1 MTLYRTK
8 NWVEKQVSVSLAVLD
23 ECCNDSGCND
33 SGCYV
38 AGLIANGRKRMTKQ
52 HKQMIENYKS
62 AVDLIV
68 SKE

>member
-1 MTLYRTK
+1 MSVYRTK

-23 ECCNDSGCND
+23 ECWNDSDC
-33 SGCYV
+33 CV

-62 AVDLIV
+62 AVDMIV

>member
-23 ECCNDSGCND
+23 ECCNDS
-33 SGCYV
+33 
-38 AGLIANGRKRMTKQ
+38 GLIANGRKRMTKQ

>member
-23 ECCNDSGCND
+23 VCCND

>member
-1 MTLYRTK
+1 MSVYRTK
-8 NWVEKQVSVSLAVLD
+8 NWVEKPVSVSLAILE
-23 ECCNDSGCND
+23 ECWNDL
-33 SGCYV
+33 GCYV

-62 AVDLIV
+62 AVDMIA

>member
-8 NWVEKQVSVSLAVLD
+8 NWVEKQVSVLAVLD
-23 ECCNDSGCND
+23 ECCNDSGC
-33 SGCYV
+33 YV
-38 AGLIANGRKRMTKQ
+38 SGLIANGRKRMTKQ

>member
-23 ECCNDSGCND
+23 ECWDD

-52 HKQMIENYKS
+52 NNTNK
-62 AVDLIV
+62 
-68 SKE
+68 

>member
-23 ECCNDSGCND
+23 ECCND

-68 SKE
+68 SKERLV